1 MNLRTKIQLSFACTI
16 IAIMAIVGYTS
27 FNLNT
32 QACNTIIDDGIA
44 TSANLA
50 SSHISRQLEDYV
62 SAVTLAG
69 QSEILQGK
77 ASVEEKTAYL
87 QTYIDT
93 YGFTSANILDK
104 DGISLKDNTDF
115 SDRDYV
121 QKALAGTPN
130 ISEVTLSKYT
140 NTYGISVAA
149 PICSGN
155 AINGVVYFRMD
166 IDFMTDILK
175 GVHISNNSYAYLID
189 QDGNII
195 VHPSEDLILNYNLLE
210 QSGNMKT
217 LGEQMTAG
225 EAGNGQYT
233 FDQQVILCGFSPVE
247 NTNGWSL
254 VIAAPNS
261 DYTESSDRVTKIS
274 LFISALGIFF
284 AILISAVIAKS
295 ICKPIQSVKNAM
307 MSISQGNL
315 TANIKPATGKDEL
328 AVLQNTTISLV
339 NTLGSIIGDTNYI
352 LDRMASCDLTTDDM
366 KNYPGEFNKL
376 SHSVNSI
383 RHTLTQLIVEIQ
395 NSVYNVEN
403 GSHELAQATSLM
415 SQGAVTQASSI
426 QTLADDLTDIVKR
439 IQNNSENEDLINSK
453 LSTLDGQIQTANGQ
467 MQELKEAVESVET
480 MSSDIQKIVSTIDSI
495 AFQTNILSLNASV
508 EAARAG
514 EMGKGFAVVAEEVRN
529 LAVKSGDASKK
540 TSDLINECIAS
551 IENAKIC
558 ADATFESLSGIVT
571 DSAEIASAFQSISE
585 DTTEQAAKSTRIQ
598 QEVNNISD
606 VVQTNTSTA
615 EETASAT
622 SALSEQA
629 ENLKEMIRH
638 FQVK

>member
-44 TSANLA
+44 TSASLA
-50 SSHISRQLEDYV
+50 SSHISQQLEDYV

-104 DGISLKDNTDF
+104 NGISLKDNTDF

-155 AINGVVYFRMD
+155 SINGVVYFRMD

-175 GVHISNNSYAYLID
+175 SVHISNNSYAYLID

-284 AILISAVIAKS
+284 AILISAVIARS

-307 MSISQGNL
+307 VSISQGNL

-328 AVLQNTTISLV
+328 AVLQNTTLSLV

-453 LSTLDGQIQTANGQ
+453 LSTLDRQIQTANGQ
-467 MQELKEAVESVET
+467 MQELKEAVERVET
-480 MSSDIQKIVSTIDSI
+480 MSSDIQKIVNTIDSI

-598 QEVNNISD
+598 QEVDNISD